1 MSGGVVMSES
11 EPHVRIIK
19 IMDGTTYNAT
29 MEQCNHGTM
38 QPWNNATT
46 QQLTSYHFYGC
57 SLLTSSDIFLKISS
71 TPTFSFALVSNIKAL
86 FFVAKVS
93 ALLLETTL
101 SASKSDLL
109 QAIASMKSSSDT

>member
-1 MSGGVVMSES
+1 MTKHIKL
-11 EPHVRIIK
+11 HVRWCG
-19 IMDGTTYNAT
+19 DVRVRAT
-29 MEQCNHGTM
+29 CQVNKNNGRNYIQCNHGTM
-38 QPWNNATT
+38 